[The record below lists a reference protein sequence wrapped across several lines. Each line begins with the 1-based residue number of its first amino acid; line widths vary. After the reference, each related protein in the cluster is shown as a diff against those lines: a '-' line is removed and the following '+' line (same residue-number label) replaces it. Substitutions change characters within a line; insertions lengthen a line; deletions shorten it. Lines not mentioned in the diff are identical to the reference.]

1 MKHLLVLLS
10 IVLSCFVFNCKG
22 QSDDK
27 INNISVE
34 EMQLLLKSKDIQLVD
49 VRTPQEFKAG
59 FIGDAVNIDY
69 YSPTFEE
76 EIRKLDKKKP
86 IILYC
91 KSGRRSSNGSE
102 KLEAI
107 GFVKVYNLL
116 GGIDQWKQKGLKVN
130 KK

>member
-22 QSDDK
+22 QSGDK

-34 EMQLLLKSKDIQLVD
+34 EMQSLLNSKDIQLVD
-49 VRTPQEFKAG
+49 VRTPQEFNSG
-59 FIGDAVNIDY
+59 FIGNALNIDY
-69 YSPTFEE
+69 YSSTFEE
-76 EIRKLDKKKP
+76 DIKKLDKKKP

-91 KSGRRSSNGSE
+91 KSGRRSLNGSE

-107 GFVKVYNLL
+107 GFIKVYNLL
-116 GGIDQWKQKGLKVN
+116 GGIDQWKKNGLSIN